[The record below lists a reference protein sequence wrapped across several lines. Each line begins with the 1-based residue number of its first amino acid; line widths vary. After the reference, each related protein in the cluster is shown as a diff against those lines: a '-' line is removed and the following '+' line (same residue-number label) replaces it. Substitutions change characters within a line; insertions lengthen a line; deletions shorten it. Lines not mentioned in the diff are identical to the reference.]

1 MNKFDRK
8 LKNIIKKEAPELPE
22 DVSERIDRTVENL
35 CAPKKKKNKVW
46 PVLGRIAVIAV
57 LVMIILPN
65 VSRDV
70 AYAMLDVPVLG
81 DIVKVVTVWE
91 LHENS
96 DRVHENVRLPEISG
110 TVGIKELISGIN
122 KDIQNKASEK
132 MQIFEKD
139 SSELTE
145 AHFSL
150 FVDYDVVT
158 DTDEW
163 FTLKFM
169 ISEASGSSNLE
180 QTFYHIDKKR
190 CRMVTLSNLFRKDFD
205 YVTVFS
211 DYIYGRIKE
220 EMAESSEV
228 MYWTKEDSSYFKYE
242 GINADQNFYFNAD
255 GDLVIVFDKYQIA
268 PGSMGCP
275 EFVIPKSLYGGKL
288 LYDQTEG
295 SPGS

>member
-8 LKNIIKKEAPELPE
+8 LKNLIKKEVPELPE

-35 CAPKKKKNKVW
+35 CAPKKKKNRVL
-46 PVLGRIAVIAV
+46 PVLGRVAVIAV

-65 VSRDV
+65 ISRDV

-91 LHENS
+91 LHENN
-96 DRVHENVRLPEISG
+96 DRTNENVRLPEISG
-110 TVGIKELISGIN
+110 SDGIKELISGIN
-122 KDIQNKASEK
+122 KDIQDKASEK

-139 SSELTE
+139 SAELTE

-150 FVDYDVVT
+150 SVDYDVVT
-158 DTDEW
+158 DTDDW

-180 QTFYHIDKKR
+180 QTFYHIDKKH
-190 CRMVTLSNLFRKDFD
+190 CRRVTLSNLFKKDFD

-211 DYIYGRIKE
+211 DYIYERIKE
-220 EMAESSEV
+220 EMAENSEV

-242 GINADQNFYFNAD
+242 GINAEQNFYFNAD

-268 PGSMGCP
+268 PGAMGCP
-275 EFVIPKSLYGGKL
+275 EFVIPKSLY
-288 LYDQTEG
+288 EG
-295 SPGS
+295 NLAE